1 MRRHR
6 VPEPIK
12 GLYVGY
18 PLRNA
23 IVAVLVSVFISA
35 AVASAQTGSSPPSG
49 LVAAPSEAGRFTIS
63 AEALLWWFKG
73 SPAPVPLV
81 SNGLLDEVGTKVLL
95 GGKDLDTNPNSG
107 FRVTVG
113 YSLTDRWGAE
123 GSLFYLVDRST
134 SRTASSSGQIGSQDL
149 FIPFFD
155 VTAPGENVT
164 ELSRAGFFA
173 GSAKEELNNS
183 FLGAELNGTMKLLSA
198 APWRV
203 DLLGGLRYLN
213 LRETYTFTTSS
224 PNIPPQPADVFQT
237 KDEFDATN
245 NFYGAQLG
253 VRARY
258 DRGSWFAN
266 STVKFAL
273 GAMVQSVDIDG
284 FLETNDFNDFGPVQ
298 RFAGGYFAQPTN
310 IGRHSRSVFAVVP
323 EVGLNIGYRITEWVS
338 VFAGYTFLYTNSVV
352 RPAQQI
358 DRNINPT
365 QNASFEGSPPTP
377 LVGPAQP
384 SFKFHSSDFWAQGL
398 NVGLAFRF

>member
-1 MRRHR
+1 MR
-6 VPEPIK
+6 K
-12 GLYVGY
+12 
-18 PLRNA
+18 A
-23 IVAVLVSVFISA
+23 IVTALTSLLISA
-35 AVASAQTGSSPPSG
+35 GVASAQTTSAPS
-49 LVAAPSEAGRFTIS
+49 APSTAPSEVGRLSIS

-81 SNGLLDEVGTKVLL
+81 SNGFLNEAGTKVLL

-123 GSLFYLVDRST
+123 GSVFYLVDRST

-155 VTAPGENVT
+155 VTAPGENT
-164 ELSRAGFFA
+164 TGLSSQGQFA
-173 GSAKEELNNS
+173 GSAKEELSNS

-224 PNIPPQPADVFQT
+224 PNVAPRPADVFRT

-310 IGRHSRSVFAVVP
+310 IGSHSRSVFAVVP
-323 EVGLNIGYRITEWVS
+323 EVGLNIGYRITEWTS
-338 VFAGYTFLYTNSVV
+338 VFVGYTFLYTNSVV

-365 QNASFEGSPPTP
+365 QSASFEGSPPTP
-377 LVGPAQP
+377 LEGPAQP
-384 SFKFHSSDFWAQGL
+384 SFRFNGSDFWAQGL
-398 NVGLAFRF
+398 NVGLTGRF

>member
-1 MRRHR
+1 MR
-6 VPEPIK
+6 K
-12 GLYVGY
+12 
-18 PLRNA
+18 A
-23 IVAVLVSVFISA
+23 IVTALTSLLISA
-35 AVASAQTGSSPPSG
+35 GVASAQTTS
-49 LVAAPSEAGRFTIS
+49 APSAPSTAPSDVGRLSIS

-81 SNGLLDEVGTKVLL
+81 STGFLTDAGTKVLL

-107 FRVTVG
+107 FRVTAG

-123 GSLFYLVDRST
+123 GSVFYLVDRST

-149 FIPFFD
+149 LIPFFD
-155 VTAPGENVT
+155 VTAPGENT
-164 ELSRAGFFA
+164 TGLSSQGQFA
-173 GSAKEELNNS
+173 GSAKEELSNS

-224 PNIPPQPADVFQT
+224 PNIPPQPVDVFQT

-258 DRGSWFAN
+258 DQGSWFAN
-266 STVKFAL
+266 SAVKFAL

-365 QNASFEGSPPTP
+365 QSASFEGSPPTP
-377 LVGPAQP
+377 LEGPAQP
-384 SFKFHSSDFWAQGL
+384 SFRFHGSDFWAQGL
-398 NVGLAFRF
+398 NVGLVARF

>member
-6 VPEPIK
+6 VPGPIK

-35 AVASAQTGSSPPSG
+35 AVASAQTGSSRQARG
-49 LVAAPSEAGRFTIS
+49 AAAPSEAGRFTIS

-81 SNGLLDEVGTKVLL
+81 SSGLLNEAGTKVLL

-113 YSLTDRWGAE
+113 YSLTERWGME
-123 GSLFYLVDRST
+123 GSFLYVPSRST

-155 VTAPGENVT
+155 VTLPGENVT

-173 GSAKEELNNS
+173 GSAEEKLSNS
-183 FLGAELNGTMKLLSA
+183 LLGAELNGTMRLLSA
-198 APWRV
+198 SPWRV

-224 PNIPPQPADVFQT
+224 PNIPPQPADVFRT

-258 DRGSWFAN
+258 DRGSWFA
-266 STVKFAL
+266 S
-273 GAMVQSVDIDG
+273 S
-284 FLETNDFNDFGPVQ
+284 
-298 RFAGGYFAQPTN
+298 
-310 IGRHSRSVFAVVP
+310 AV
-323 EVGLNIGYRITEWVS
+323 
-338 VFAGYTFLYTNSVV
+338 
-352 RPAQQI
+352 
-358 DRNINPT
+358 
-365 QNASFEGSPPTP
+365 
-377 LVGPAQP
+377 
-384 SFKFHSSDFWAQGL
+384 
-398 NVGLAFRF
+398 

>member
-1 MRRHR
+1 MRK
-6 VPEPIK
+6 V
-12 GLYVGY
+12 
-18 PLRNA
+18 
-23 IVAVLVSVFISA
+23 IVAALTSLLIIA
-35 AVASAQTGSSPPSG
+35 GVASAQTTS
-49 LVAAPSEAGRFTIS
+49 APSAPSMGPSEVGRLSIS

-81 SNGLLDEVGTKVLL
+81 SNGLLDEAGTKVLL

-123 GSLFYLVDRST
+123 GSVFYLLDRST
-134 SRTASSSGQIGSQDL
+134 SRTAGSSGQIGSQDL
-149 FIPFFD
+149 LIPFFD
-155 VTAPGENVT
+155 VTLPGENT
-164 ELSRAGFFA
+164 TGLSSEGRFA
-173 GSAKEELNNS
+173 GRAKEELSNS
-183 FLGAELNGTMKLLSA
+183 FLGAELNGTMKLLWAS
-198 APWRV
+198 PWRV
-203 DLLGGLRYLN
+203 DLLGGFRYVN

-224 PNIPPQPADVFQT
+224 PNVAPEPADVFQT

-310 IGRHSRSVFAVVP
+310 IGNHSRSVFAVVP
-323 EVGLNIGYRITEWVS
+323 EVGLNIGYRITEWLS
-338 VFAGYTFLYTNSVV
+338 VLVGYTFLYTNSVA

-365 QNASFEGSPPTP
+365 QSASFGGAPPTP
-377 LVGPAQP
+377 LEGPAHP
-384 SFKFHSSDFWAQGL
+384 SFKFNGSDFWAQGL
-398 NVGLAFRF
+398 NVGLAGRF

>member
-1 MRRHR
+1 MR
-6 VPEPIK
+6 K
-12 GLYVGY
+12 
-18 PLRNA
+18 A
-23 IVAVLVSVFISA
+23 IVSALTSLLISA
-35 AVASAQTGSSPPSG
+35 GVASGQTASAPS
-49 LVAAPSEAGRFTIS
+49 APSTAPSEVGRLSIS

-73 SPAPVPLV
+73 SPTPVPLV
-81 SNGLLDEVGTKVLL
+81 SNGLLDVAGTKVLL

-123 GSLFYLVDRST
+123 GSVFYLLDRST
-134 SRTASSSGQIGSQDL
+134 SRTANSSGQIGSQDL
-149 FIPFFD
+149 LIPFFD
-155 VTAPGENVT
+155 VTLPGENT
-164 ELSRAGFFA
+164 TFLSSQGQFA
-173 GSAKEELNNS
+173 GRAKEELSNS
-183 FLGAELNGTMKLLSA
+183 FLGAELNGTMKLLWAS
-198 APWRV
+198 PWRV
-203 DLLGGLRYLN
+203 DLLGGFRYLN

-224 PNIPPQPADVFQT
+224 PNVAPEPADVFQT

-258 DRGSWFAN
+258 DRGSWFA
-266 STVKFAL
+266 SSAVKFAL
-273 GAMVQSVDIDG
+273 GAMTQSVDVDG

-310 IGRHSRSVFAVVP
+310 IGSHSRSVFAVVP

-338 VFAGYTFLYTNSVV
+338 VFAGYTFLYTNNVV

-365 QNASFEGSPPTP
+365 QSASFGGTPPTP
-377 LVGPAQP
+377 LQGPARP
-384 SFKFHSSDFWAQGL
+384 SFKFSGTDFWAQGM
-398 NVGLAFRF
+398 NVGLLFRY

>member
-1 MRRHR
+1 MR
-6 VPEPIK
+6 K
-12 GLYVGY
+12 
-18 PLRNA
+18 A
-23 IVAVLVSVFISA
+23 IVTALTSLLISA
-35 AVASAQTGSSPPSG
+35 GVASAQTTS
-49 LVAAPSEAGRFTIS
+49 APSAPSTAPAGVERLSIS

-81 SNGLLDEVGTKVLL
+81 STGLLTDAGTKVVL
-95 GGKDLDTNPNSG
+95 GGKDLDTNPNAG
-107 FRVTVG
+107 FRLTVG
-113 YSLTDRWGAE
+113 YALTDQWGAE
-123 GSLFYLVDRST
+123 GSVFYLVDRST

-155 VTAPGENVT
+155 VTLPGENT
-164 ELSRAGFFA
+164 TFLSSEGRFAGRANEELS
-173 GSAKEELNNS
+173 NS

-198 APWRV
+198 SPWRV
-203 DLLGGLRYLN
+203 DLLGGFRYLN

-224 PNIPPQPADVFQT
+224 PNVAPQPADVFQT

-258 DRGSWFAN
+258 DRGPWFAN
-266 STVKFAL
+266 SAVKFAL

-284 FLETNDFNDFGPVQ
+284 VLETNDFNDFGPVQ

-384 SFKFHSSDFWAQGL
+384 SFKFHDSDFWAQGL
-398 NVGLAFRF
+398 NVGLVARF